1 MIRFFEKI
9 LYFLPYFIL
18 FMVCT
23 LFFMLSFTAMEEG
36 TLLGKISG
44 FLVQNI
50 PTAVL
55 IFLMFLSKNRPKIGG
70 TILIIIWAFFFFF
83 FHAFQNL
90 SIFFLIVPILISGL
104 LFLFQDKLI
113 Q

>member
-1 MIRFFEKI
+1 
-9 LYFLPYFIL
+9 
-18 FMVCT
+18 
-23 LFFMLSFTAMEEG
+23 MLSFTAMEEG